1 MNQLQVFENGE
12 FGTIRTIIHEGT
24 VYVVG
29 RDVAAALG
37 YSNARDALRKHV
49 DDEDK
54 GVANCDTPG
63 GTQRVSVI
71 NESGVYSLVFSSRQ
85 PNARA
90 FKRWVTSEVL
100 PSIRQYGMYA
110 VDDLLANPDV
120 LIQTL
125 TAYRDER
132 NRARELAQINAA
144 QQQQIAELQPKAS
157 YYDLVLQC
165 KDLVKTSVIAKDYGW
180 SAQRLNNWLH
190 ERGIQYKQGNI
201 WLLYQEYAPLGYT
214 STKTFNVPDG
224 NGVPHNRV
232 YTYWTQKGRLF
243 IYQLM
248 TAEGNY
254 PLIEQG
260 RCGCDDIQS

>member
-1 MNQLQVFENGE
+1 M
-12 FGTIRTIIHEGT
+12 
-24 VYVVG
+24 
-29 RDVAAALG
+29 
-37 YSNARDALRKHV
+37 
-49 DDEDK
+49 
-54 GVANCDTPG
+54 
-63 GTQRVSVI
+63 
-71 NESGVYSLVFSSRQ
+71 
-85 PNARA
+85 
-90 FKRWVTSEVL
+90 
-100 PSIRQYGMYA
+100 
-110 VDDLLANPDV
+110 DDLLANPDV